1 MIDPKFYT
9 NAEELGNTAKD
20 TRTGLSKEMDIIINV
35 EDQTWRSSPESG
47 LQSETYTPIDSEL
60 ANVEDHTFRV
70 KWIRVYKP
78 VEKNRRSYFSFS
90 GKTVSCTVQA
100 ILGRIR

>member
-1 MIDPKFYT
+1 
-9 NAEELGNTAKD
+9 
-20 TRTGLSKEMDIIINV
+20 MDIIINV

-47 LQSETYTPIDSEL
+47 LQSETYTPTDSEL

-78 VEKNRRSYFSFS
+78 VEK
-90 GKTVSCTVQA
+90 K
-100 ILGRIR
+100 